1 MTVSLGASSISV
13 RVSEVTKT
21 YGPVRALR
29 NVSLTLS
36 TGRVTALLG
45 PNGAGKSTLLS
56 LVGALT
62 RPTSGRVEHV
72 GLGSRTTVRSTL
84 GWLGHDGLLYPDLTG
99 LENVRLSSRLHG
111 CADEAVEAVRARFD
125 LSAFADRPVRTCSR
139 GQRQRVALARA
150 LVHAPHLVL
159 LDEPTTGL
167 DAVGVHR
174 LESVVR
180 EEAARGVTVLVVTH
194 DERFASALD
203 AQVVRM
209 DAGRIAGARSS

>member
-1 MTVSLGASSISV
+1 MAATGDASAVSV
-13 RVSEVTKT
+13 RISEVSKT

-29 NVSLTLS
+29 SVSLTLS
-36 TGRVTALLG
+36 SGRVTALLG

-72 GLGSRTTVRSTL
+72 GVATRSAVRASL

-99 LENVRLSSRLHG
+99 MENVRLSAQLHR
-111 CADEAVEAVRARFD
+111 CAPGAVEAVRARFD

-139 GQRQRVALARA
+139 GQRQRIALARA
-150 LVHAPHLVL
+150 LVHTPRLVL

-167 DAVGVHR
+167 DAAGVARLQGVVG
-174 LESVVR
+174 
-180 EEAARGVTVLVVTH
+180 EEAARGATVLVVTH
-194 DERFASALD
+194 DGPFAEQIGATLL
-203 AQVVRM
+203 RM
-209 DAGRIAGARSS
+209 DAGRLLPS